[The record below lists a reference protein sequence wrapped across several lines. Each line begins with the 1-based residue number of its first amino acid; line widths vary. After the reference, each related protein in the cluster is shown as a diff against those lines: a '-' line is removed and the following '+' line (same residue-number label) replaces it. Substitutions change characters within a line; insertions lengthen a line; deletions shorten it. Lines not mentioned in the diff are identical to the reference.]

1 MIDFNLRVS
10 IEYKINWKFKL
21 FKNIKNNKNKKML
34 SYLFIVNNIIPLIII
49 IIGLFGNTVS
59 LIVLSRKNLKQIGP
73 VLTYKLLFISDS
85 LYLGI
90 YI

>member
-1 MIDFNLRVS
+1 
-10 IEYKINWKFKL
+10 
-21 FKNIKNNKNKKML
+21 ML

-59 LIVLSRKNLKQIGP
+59 LIILFRKKLKQIGP
-73 VLTYKLLFISDS
+73 VLIYKLLFISDS

-90 YI
+90 YIII

>member
-1 MIDFNLRVS
+1 
-10 IEYKINWKFKL
+10 
-21 FKNIKNNKNKKML
+21 ML

-73 VLTYKLLFISDS
+73 VLIYKLLFISDS

-90 YI
+90 YILEFNLSNFLYIYNLYI

>member
-1 MIDFNLRVS
+1 
-10 IEYKINWKFKL
+10 
-21 FKNIKNNKNKKML
+21 ML

-90 YI
+90 YIII

>member
-1 MIDFNLRVS
+1 
-10 IEYKINWKFKL
+10 
-21 FKNIKNNKNKKML
+21 ML

-73 VLTYKLLFISDS
+73 VLIYKLLFISDS

-90 YI
+90 YILEFNLSNFLYIYNLCI